1 MAIMARARTHS
12 GIIPYSGAW
21 DNAAVLHLLRRVH
34 FGVVKEDV
42 SYFKGMTMNQAID
55 NILTIDYTPPAPP
68 INNYNDRDTDPNVP
82 AGSTWINDY
91 NGLLNNQRMR
101 SFKMWWS
108 GQIINHDRSI
118 REQMVL
124 FWHNHFAT
132 QADVI
137 NWANFTYQNNAILRK
152 DCLKNF
158 KTMVKDITLDPA
170 MLIFLNGE
178 RNTKTAPDENYSRE
192 LQELFTLG
200 KGPDSQYTEADVQA
214 GAKVLTGWRINKTN
228 GDVYFQEN
236 RHDTT
241 DKQFSSFYNNTLIAG
256 KTGPD
261 GGEEELDAM
270 LDMILAQNEVAKHI
284 VRKLYRWFVYYDI
297 DETTEENVITPLAAI
312 FRNGNY
318 EIKPVL
324 EALFKSEHFFDVANR
339 GALIKSPAT
348 FSHGL
353 CRSFELQLPTSADY
367 VEQYNAWGT
376 FASFS
381 SFLQQELGDPP
392 SVSGWPAYYQI
403 PQYHELWINSD
414 TLPNRNKIT
423 DVLTTYGYNYA
434 AYSLKID
441 AANFAEKFSSVTNPE
456 QFIDDLLE
464 LLHTIPVEEK
474 QKAYM
479 KTILLSG
486 QLEDHYWSD
495 AWTAYIADKTNEA
508 KKTVVTQ
515 RIAFLLKYLMNLG
528 EFQLS

>member
-1 MAIMARARTHS
+1 MATMAKARTHS
-12 GIIPYSGAW
+12 GITPYSGTW
-21 DNAAVLHLLRRVH
+21 DTAAVLHLLRRVH
-34 FGVVKEDV
+34 FGVVKEDI
-42 SYFKGMTMNQAID
+42 SYFENMTMEQAVD

-68 INNYNDRDTDPNVP
+68 INNYNDSAVDPNVP

-101 SFKMWWS
+101 SFKAWWS

-124 FWHNHFAT
+124 FWHNHFST
-132 QADVI
+132 QADVY
-137 NWANFTYQNNAILRK
+137 NWANFGYQNNATLRK

-158 KTMVKDITLDPA
+158 KTLVKDMTLDPA

-200 KGPDSQYTEADVQA
+200 KGPDSKYTEDDVIA
-214 GAKVLTGWRINKTN
+214 GAKVLTGWRLNKQE
-228 GDVYFQEN
+228 GLLYFQEN
-236 RHDTT
+236 RHDTE
-241 DKQFSSFYNNTLIAG
+241 DKQFSSFYNNTVITG
-256 KTGPD
+256 KTGPT
-261 GGEEELDAM
+261 GGEQEIDEMLAM
-270 LDMILAQNEVAKHI
+270 IFAQNEVAKHI

-297 DETTEENVITPLAAI
+297 DSATESNVITPLADI
-312 FRNGNY
+312 FRNGDY

-324 EALFKSEHFFDVANR
+324 NALFKSEHFYDIANR
-339 GALIKSPAT
+339 GALIKNPASFT
-348 FSHGL
+348 HGIF
-353 CRSFELQLPTSADY
+353 RTFELNIPASTDF
-367 VEQYNAWGT
+367 VNQYTAWGRVG
-376 FASFS
+376 SFS
-381 SFLQQELGDPP
+381 AFLQQELGDPP
-392 SVSGWPAYYQI
+392 SVAGWPAYYQI

-414 TLPNRNKIT
+414 TLPKRNQIT
-423 DVLTTYGYNYA
+423 DVLTTYGYNYGT
-434 AYSLKID
+434 YSFKID
-441 AANFAEKFSSVTNPE
+441 APNFAEKFDSVANPS

-464 LLHTIPVEEK
+464 LLHTLPATAE

-495 AWTAYIADKTNEA
+495 AWNAYIADKTNES
-508 KKTVVTQ
+508 KKAVVEK

-528 EFQLS
+528 EYQLS